1 MRKTTHALVGGA
13 LVLPLVLL
21 ALVAPAVNARNYE
34 VCPEHLSGC
43 SGYKD
48 FEPVCCPQGF
58 SCHRSS
64 KGYAFCVDNAQ
75 QQPSCARVDRRGQ
88 CVEPLSGGTREIP
101 CCVDDTYCAKL
112 HKDWP
117 RCSGSDPLT
126 SSASSSR
133 QPPTANSQVL
143 VNPIRPSSPPSSSFD
158 NLSDRTDAGA
168 SSDRDSLRS
177 PRTRRPSRTS
187 PFDQSARPSV
197 TSKLSELRLSREWD
211 VEATP
216 QTREYWWEIDE
227 RWGSPDGFDRPMLV
241 VNGQYPGPLI
251 EVNNGDLLVVHVVNS
266 LDQPITIHWHG
277 LVQNGTNWEDGPSGV
292 TQCPIL
298 PRGSY
303 TYRFPV
309 TGDLQYGTY
318 WWHAHRRALYAD
330 GVIGPLIV
338 HSSEDP
344 LVRGRDYDVDQ
355 IVTLVDWYHDTS
367 DDIVNQLLSPE
378 GYQNTFIAPSPNS
391 VLLNGQGT
399 YDCSYATQ
407 RDRCDQKELADLPE
421 LRLPA
426 DSRIRLRFIHM
437 GAHPVFLVSV
447 DEHELEIIEADDTPV
462 YGPNVHRIPI
472 NVAQRY
478 SAILDTTFHRTGD
491 SFLLRAQVNTDCLG
505 APFPDLETQAR
516 MVIRIG
522 EDSDRLSN
530 EVPQFSR
537 DWNDPTNVNCT
548 DLDEDLLSPRIV
560 RNPPRFAD
568 QISFFNSSRIGS
580 TNVTGDANDILLWT
594 LNNITFENF
603 AYNPILHQVMRGDRL
618 DVGRVAII
626 GAGLETVDLVIQNIV
641 GPDHPFHLHG
651 QPMWIMARGRGTLS
665 RRAAASLRLD
675 TTNPL
680 RRDTLNVAPGEWV
693 LVRTVTDVPGV
704 FAFHCHIVWHQA
716 QGLLGALIA
725 QPDVIRT
732 FDVPRDNLAL
742 CDSGN
747 ANMIDPG
754 RRFRRS
760 ISQAQAV
767 SSHHVGGAEAAPM
780 ILKSRRRAM

>member
-43 SGYKD
+43 SGHKD
-48 FEPVCCPQGF
+48 FEPV
-58 SCHRSS
+58 
-64 KGYAFCVDNAQ
+64 
-75 QQPSCARVDRRGQ
+75 
-88 CVEPLSGGTREIP
+88 

-112 HKDWP
+112 HKDRP
-117 RCSGSDPLT
+117 RCSGSDSLT
-126 SSASSSR
+126 SSIPTSR
-133 QPPTANSQVL
+133 RPPTSNSQVL
-143 VNPIRPSSPPSSSFD
+143 VNPIRPDSPPSSSYD
-158 NLSDRTDAGA
+158 NLSDRTDTGA
-168 SSDRDSLRS
+168 SSESDS
-177 PRTRRPSRTS
+177 PHFPTTRRPSRTS
-187 PFDQSARPSV
+187 AFDQSARPSV
-197 TSKLSELRLSREWD
+197 TSKLSELRLSSDWN
-211 VEATP
+211 VNAPP

-227 RWGSPDGFDRPMLV
+227 RWGSPDGFHRPMLV
-241 VNGQYPGPLI
+241 VNGQYPGPLV

-292 TQCPIL
+292 TQCPIP

-338 HSSEDP
+338 HSPEDP
-344 LVRGRDYDVDQ
+344 LVRGRDYDIDQ

-399 YDCSYATQ
+399 YDCSFAAQ

-472 NVAQRY
+472 VRPSQSAYRKRY

-505 APFPDLETQAR
+505 APFPDLDTQAR

-522 EDSDRLSN
+522 EDSDRLGN
-530 EVPQFSR
+530 EVPQLSR
-537 DWNDPTNVNCT
+537 DWNDPTTVNCT

-580 TNVTGDANDILLWT
+580 TNVTGDADDILLWT

-732 FDVPRDNLAL
+732 FDIPRDNLAL

-760 ISQAQAV
+760 VSQAQV
-767 SSHHVGGAEAAPM
+767 LSSHQVGGAEAAPM
-780 ILKSRRRAM
+780 ILKSRRYAM